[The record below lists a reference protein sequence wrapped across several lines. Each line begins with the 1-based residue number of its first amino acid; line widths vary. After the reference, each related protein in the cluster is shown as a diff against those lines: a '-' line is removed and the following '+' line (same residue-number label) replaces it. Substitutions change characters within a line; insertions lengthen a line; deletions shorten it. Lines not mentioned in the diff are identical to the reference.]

1 MLKSKKCYYY
11 IIKSLTKG
19 MIIKLKQQEN
29 LEEKQKEEKNTNRK
43 NKFNKKII
51 IYITIFLMII
61 YVFYTIYLLVKQPTD
76 IFTLEEGTLYLEE
89 TDIGYVIRDE
99 VVVQGENYKNGME
112 KIKAEGEKVAVNEA
126 VFRYYT
132 KNEETLK
139 EKIAELDTKIQEAMA
154 NETGLF
160 TSDMKSLETQ
170 IDQKLLEI
178 SSIND
183 TTKLEEY
190 KKEINEMITKKANI
204 AGELSPQGSYLKE
217 LIEERKNY
225 ENELN
230 SGAEY
235 VNSTKSGVVSYKV
248 DGLENVLKPTE
259 ECFSTL
265 TKKYLENLD
274 LKTGKIVPTSEESG
288 KIIDNTYCY
297 IATVSSTEEAK
308 NAKVGDGVR
317 ARLPSGS
324 EVSGEIKYILQDEN
338 DDDRVLILKI
348 EKGVEELISY
358 RKISFD
364 LIWWSETGLKVPNQ
378 AIVKENDLAYVVRNR
393 AGYLNKLLVKVKREG
408 EKYSIVEP
416 YDTEE
421 LKELGFSNEE
431 IIEYRKISLYDE
443 VIINPD
449 LTKIE

>member
-1 MLKSKKCYYY
+1 MNLDERNDKKLKSQEK
-11 IIKSLTKG
+11 
-19 MIIKLKQQEN
+19 EN
-29 LEEKQKEEKNTNRK
+29 LEEKQKENKNTK
-43 NKFNKKII
+43 TKMKFDKKVI
-51 IYITIFLMII
+51 IYIAIFLVVI
-61 YVFYTIYLLVKQPTD
+61 YLIYTIYLLIRQPTD
-76 IFTLEEGTLYLEE
+76 IFTIEEGTLYSEE

-99 VVVQGENYKNGME
+99 VVIQGENYKNGME
-112 KIKAEGEKVAVNEA
+112 KIKAEGERVAVNEA

-132 KNEETLK
+132 KNEDSLK
-139 EKIAELDTKIQEAMA
+139 EKIAELDTKIQETMQ
-154 NETGLF
+154 NQTQTENGLLKA
-160 TSDMKSLETQ
+160 DMISLETQ
-170 IDQKLLEI
+170 IEQKLLEI

-190 KKEINEMITKKANI
+190 KKEINELITKKANI

-217 LIEERKNY
+217 LIEERKKY
-225 ENELN
+225 ENDLN

-235 VNSTKSGVVSYKV
+235 VNSSKSGVVSYKV

-259 ECFSTL
+259 ECFATL
-265 TKKYLENLD
+265 TKEYLENLD
-274 LKTGKIVPTSEESG
+274 LKTGKIVPTNEESG

-297 IATVSSTEEAK
+297 IATISNTEEAK
-308 NAKVGDGVR
+308 NAEVGGKVKV
-317 ARLPSGS
+317 RLPNGS
-324 EVSGEIKYILQDEN
+324 EVSAEITYVLQEDN
-338 DDDRVLILKI
+338 DRVLILKM

-364 LIWWSETGLKVPNQ
+364 LIWWSENGLKVPNQ

-393 AGYLNKLLVKVKREG
+393 AGYLNKLLVKVKKEG

-431 IIEYRKISLYDE
+431 IISYRKISLYDE
-443 VIINPD
+443 VILNPD
-449 LTKIE
+449 LTKVEE